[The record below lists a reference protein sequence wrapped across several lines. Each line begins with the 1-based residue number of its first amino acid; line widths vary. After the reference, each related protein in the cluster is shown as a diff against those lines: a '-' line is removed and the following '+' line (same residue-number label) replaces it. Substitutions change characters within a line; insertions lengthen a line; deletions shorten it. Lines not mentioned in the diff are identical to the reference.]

1 MWWRNLRGKNKL
13 AKRHTIGKGPMVGM
27 RLERLKKK
35 KKRQNLRPVW
45 NLENLENRGG
55 HMPIDRDRGWTIQDP
70 YGLYSEFWFLS

>member
-35 KKRQNLRPVW
+35 KKKAKFKASVELGKLR
-45 NLENLENRGG
+45 E
-55 HMPIDRDRGWTIQDP
+55 
-70 YGLYSEFWFLS
+70 